1 MDAKI
6 VSKVTLDFKLILR
19 AQFLKNRFIS
29 IFYSVLF
36 VIFGFMSLNIA
47 LNNSLSANELYVD
60 IALVLLCAG
69 VAWGYPLISALIWKI
84 RTKKK
89 YGVDRLELE
98 YQFFDL
104 SLKVNNLTNK
114 TSTKLD
120 YRAISRI
127 NKSKHLLIL
136 NYSSKI
142 YIVIDKDQMKE
153 RQLERL
159 MDYLKRLKLV

>member
-6 VSKVTLDFKLILR
+6 TSKVTLDFKLILR

-36 VIFGFMSLNIA
+36 VLFALMSLYIA
-47 LNNSLSANELYVD
+47 LNSDPSIQELIIDV
-60 IALVLLCAG
+60 ALVLLCAA
-69 VAWGYPLISALIWKI
+69 VAWGYPFLSALIWRIK
-84 RTKKK
+84 TKKK
-89 YGVDRLELE
+89 YGVDQLEVE
-98 YQFFDL
+98 YQFYDL
-104 SLKVNNLTNK
+104 SLKITNLTNK

-136 NYSSKI
+136 NYSPKI
-142 YIVIDKDQMKE
+142 YVVIDKDQMTAKE
-153 RQLERL
+153 IDRL
-159 MDYLKRLKLV
+159 NDYLKRLKLI